1 MITSGALSNNRAPS
15 VWMTVLS
22 LVASGWVA
30 SFFVGFTVPLRLFA
44 PGIGV
49 SLVYSA
55 LVSALIGGV
64 ALRFILPLLTGV
76 EISYP
81 WAVAALG
88 LGSLVSTAV
97 TTTIQ
102 TATLRHAPS
111 VAPAIWSSPL
121 LMLAATGAS
130 LVVSYWVIALGGHT
144 RASALSRTRRRFS
157 QASPSRQDAT
167 TEDNQTAPAPTSD
180 ASQGL
185 GMELV
190 RVQNAVTDACI
201 NISRASTADIPGCVV
216 DALTEIS
223 ISAYTLRTATIPD
236 ATTGAVVDN
245 LVAGLDRFAQALTDI
260 ASDAAATGS
269 DRLPQR
275 GLLLGSLADVSDGG
289 GRARYELDH
298 ADGLAE
304 IRTAFETLRRLGYL
318 REGA

>member
-1 MITSGALSNNRAPS
+1 MITSDALSNNRAPS
-15 VWMTVLS
+15 FWMTALS

-49 SLVYSA
+49 SLLYAA
-55 LVSALIGGV
+55 LVSALIGGI
-64 ALRFILPLLTGV
+64 ALRVILPLLTGV

-88 LGSLVSTAV
+88 LGSLVSTAL

-144 RASALSRTRRRFS
+144 HTSALSRTRRRSS
-157 QASPSRQDAT
+157 Q
-167 TEDNQTAPAPTSD
+167 APAPPADAAPADARTALEPTSD
-180 ASQGL
+180 TVHDLRMDVVVA
-185 GMELV
+185 
-190 RVQNAVTDACI
+190 QNAVTDACI
-201 NISRASTADIPGCVV
+201 DISRASAAEIPGCVV

-223 ISAYTLRTATIPD
+223 ICATKLRAASIPD
-236 ATTGAVVDN
+236 AKTRAVVSH
-245 LVAGLDRFAQALTDI
+245 LVAGLDRFSQALTNI

-275 GLLLGSLADVSDGG
+275 GFLLGSLADVSDGG

-304 IRTAFETLRRLGYL
+304 IRFAFETLRGLGYL
-318 REGA
+318 REDA